1 MNAPAPHTAA
11 SFSTQLKPPAA
22 ATPTRQTGKSTRAR
36 RRALMSLFLGAT
48 LVLSACGGGGDA
60 QLDEIRNPQL
70 LRENEVLGEK
80 ARTSVNEGLVGVV
93 YASQHESA
101 EKLYHASAG
110 RTSLQGGGALLGD
123 EPFQLAS
130 MSKAMTAALAAHLVQ
145 QGKLRWDSTPAE
157 LLPEVAATQDPAY
170 AQVTLAQ
177 LLDHRSGLPA
187 MQDVAVLSEL
197 LPLLAAE
204 PGPLPQGDPG
214 RRRLLARWMLSLAPE
229 GRPGQDFV
237 YSNAGYTVAGAMLEA
252 AAGQDFEILLR
263 QWARPLGMD
272 PQWRT
277 PARAPQGH
285 EGAAPTQL
293 MATQALPAEWQP
305 WVDAIKP
312 AGDVWL
318 TPAGYGR
325 WLAEHQRALQGK
337 GHGLPPAYVQRL
349 RNLKP
354 GEYALGGQ
362 GSQIQGHGAL
372 VHSGA
377 DKGFMGLVLLRQD
390 GKQAF
395 FALSNTLGVSADGG
409 SWVLDSLNRGLL
421 HLATR

>member
-1 MNAPAPHTAA
+1 M
-11 SFSTQLKPPAA
+11 QLTPLAA
-22 ATPTRQTGKSTRAR
+22 ATSTGQAGKSMLTR
-36 RRALMSLFLGAT
+36 RRALMSLFLSAN
-48 LVLSACGGGGDA
+48 LALSACGGGSDA
-60 QLDEIRNPQL
+60 ERDEIRNPQL

-80 ARTSVNEGLVGVV
+80 ARASVNEGLVGVV
-93 YASQHESA
+93 YASQHEGA
-101 EKLYHASAG
+101 DKLYLASVG
-110 RTSLQGGGALLGD
+110 RTSLQGGSALLGD

-145 QGKLRWDSTPAE
+145 QGKLRWDSTPVE
-157 LLPEVAATQDPAY
+157 LLPEVAATQDPAC

-187 MQDVAVLSEL
+187 MQDPSVLSEL
-197 LPLLAAE
+197 LPLLATE
-204 PGPLPQGDPG
+204 PAPLPQSDPG
-214 RRRLLARWMLSLAPE
+214 RRRLLARWMLSFAPE
-229 GRPGQDFV
+229 GRQGQDFV
-237 YSNAGYTVAGAMLEA
+237 YSNAGYTVAGAMLES
-252 AAGQDFEILLR
+252 AAGQDFETLLS
-263 QWARPLGMD
+263 QWARPLGLD

-325 WLAEHQRALQGK
+325 WLAEHQRALQGE

-349 RNLKP
+349 RDLKP
-354 GEYALGGQ
+354 AEYALGWQ
-362 GSQIQGHGAL
+362 GSQIQGRGAL
-372 VHSGA
+372 MHSGA

-409 SWVLDSLNRGLL
+409 SWVLDSLNQGLL
-421 HLATR
+421 QLATR